1 MRQSAVLHYLAIKA
15 AGTLRLDY
23 AQFLELE
30 VFTRFGGMPDGHVRD
45 QLTRG
50 ARIRQALRQSQ
61 HMPFR
66 LIDSVAL
73 MLAVQSGMLDALPLT
88 AVTAFRTRLPE
99 FLDEAIPQTLHRVAE
114 TSDLN
119 DADRAELLA
128 VLGNLAASL
137 TDEPAEPDQ
146 G

>member
-1 MRQSAVLHYLAIKA
+1 M
-15 AGTLRLDY
+15 
-23 AQFLELE
+23 
-30 VFTRFGGMPDGHVRD
+30 RD

-73 MLAVQSGMLDALPLT
+73 MLAVQSGMLDALPLP

-128 VLGNLAASL
+128 VLGNLTASL